1 VSWHS
6 LPLHYYTTIL
16 YTPLYTTT
24 INHNHT
30 YHYILKYTTLLQTTH
45 PHTMSSPQPTIQYVY
60 IPNQPHMQRNIFSFI
75 PSSSFTLRCATLHPT
90 ADGISKYAQDTTKHG
105 MNERNL
111 ILVAPIVEPP
121 GLSKGSQPSGGTG
134 VESRIWS
141 SQGRTGTRR
150 TCLPTRLGM

>member
-1 VSWHS
+1 MSWHS

-60 IPNQPHMQRNIFSFI
+60 IPNLVGKQV
-75 PSSSFTLRCATLHPT
+75 LRVPVLPCE
-90 ADGISKYAQDTTKHG
+90 DQ
-105 MNERNL
+105 
-111 ILVAPIVEPP
+111 ILDSTPVPP
-121 GLSKGSQPSGGTG
+121 
-134 VESRIWS
+134 
-141 SQGRTGTRR
+141 
-150 TCLPTRLGM
+150 LG